1 MQVQSDTSS
10 EEVYATTNAPTSTT
24 ESIKSF
30 LAGGFGGVAAV
41 LVGESSSVV
50 CTAGEADGI
59 AGHPFDLT
67 KTRLQ
72 TAPPGSYTGALDVVK
87 KTIAR
92 DGPTGYVR
100 INHDYTA
107 LLSHSQSL
115 SRRRS
120 TITGCNTY
128 IRSIV
133 LGVCS
138 GLAYVTKMCSCSFR
152 HTICRRH

>member
-1 MQVQSDTSS
+1 MQGQSDSSS

-30 LAGGFGGVAAV
+30 LAGGVGGVAAV
-41 LVGESSSVV
+41 VVGES
-50 CTAGEADGI
+50 CFFICAGVGTQNI

-92 DGPTGYVR
+92 DGATG
-100 INHDYTA
+100 
-107 LLSHSQSL
+107 
-115 SRRRS
+115 
-120 TITGCNTY
+120 
-128 IRSIV
+128 
-133 LGVCS
+133 
-138 GLAYVTKMCSCSFR
+138 
-152 HTICRRH
+152 

>member
-1 MQVQSDTSS
+1 MA
-10 EEVYATTNAPTSTT
+10 E
-24 ESIKSF
+24 
-30 LAGGFGGVAAV
+30 
-41 LVGESSSVV
+41 
-50 CTAGEADGI
+50 EADGTV
-59 AGHPFDLT
+59 GHPFDLT

-100 INHDYTA
+100 INCDYTA

-115 SRRRS
+115 SRRRP
-120 TITGCNTY
+120 TVTGCNAY

-133 LGVCS
+133 LGMCN
-138 GLAYVTKMCSCSFR
+138 GLVYVTAMC
-152 HTICRRH
+152 